1 MVYQSFICKIIQV
14 TFLKLM
20 VRISPLPLIDRVSVI
35 ENIPLVLCLLYR
47 LYYQKY
53 RVFTSMYI
61 IAESC
66 FSTALLFVSLEK
78 GPIFIFWTAYP
89 VAIYVNPRDSNE
101 SENDDILDTL

>member
-1 MVYQSFICKIIQV
+1 
-14 TFLKLM
+14 M

-66 FSTALLFVSLEK
+66 FSIALLFVSLEK

-89 VAIYVNPRDSNE
+89 VAIYVNPSDSNE
-101 SENDDILDTL
+101 SENDDILDTLV